1 VKCMPVTGTW
11 WENEEIEANDVIE
24 GMVRRETRVA
34 GPNSSSSAPNLTQDG
49 VVLNNQPVIIVH
61 VDPDL

>member
-1 VKCMPVTGTW
+1 MPVTGTW
-11 WENEEIEANDVIE
+11 WENEEIEANDVV
-24 GMVRRETRVA
+24 GRMVRRETRVA
-34 GPNSSSSAPNLTQDG
+34 GPNSSSSAPKLTQDG